1 MSEASERRGEW
12 DGRER
17 EGRVNVMKERGV
29 SGMRGE

>member
-12 DGRER
+12 NGR
-17 EGRVNVMKERGV
+17 EGRVNVVKERGV